1 MSNKVLA
8 GKSVVCLVDLAA
20 IAVATFALSIYFY
33 HPYYFGDEMFSFNFG
48 ERSGNTL
55 MGVFTGLNSYKPRI
69 VMNFLW
75 AVIVSQDLP
84 RWVTMVVNGT
94 ALAGCAAL
102 VYWIARVHFTARRLP
117 ALLAAAMMV
126 ACRFNIMLYF
136 DYVSGT
142 VEAISLLFLLAGV
155 AVAMPSLV
163 FMQRQRLVCLAAAMV
178 FFILSVFTHERY
190 ALALLGLSGVA
201 VLRWWHLRRAVGPRP
216 LVFALIT
223 AVVPLGLYVVA
234 VKVLSDQPV
243 AMGTSGQTVSVS
255 VDTLKVASTY
265 LVNLFLGG
273 NHGPQYFV
281 GMFNHASPRYPYVFV
296 PLAIVSLLVWC
307 LPWLRPQWRSTT
319 YLAPMLAFLAA
330 IVGLVAIASLPGPAR
345 QEARWM
351 FPAMAFLLLFVFAGY
366 RHKAQLAILA
376 VLAATQLFYM
386 FFGSMWSIASITGAR
401 LAISISDSLSTLRP
415 GGNGVVVA
423 GPEPDISWVL
433 GDDGKVYCR
442 LNLPKG
448 QCLYPRAE
456 FIKGNVQDFTYGLV
470 VGEPNLRGRPGFSV
484 ISAEQARSLM
494 DPKALP
500 PPTRKLG
507 EGQDWSGWVGIAPNH
522 VHAEGLELL
531 GLSEVTRQ
539 QSATELDRHIILYTA
554 QSADGMPGKMRLQ
567 VNWHGQDGQF
577 ISTQIEV
584 VDIGLE
590 ARTYPLLAVVPTGA
604 TQAYVY
610 ATLPD
615 DHSGKVLLRSIEVAG
630 P

>member
-1 MSNKVLA
+1 MFNKILA
-8 GKSVVCLVDLAA
+8 VKTVVRLVDLAA
-20 IAVATFALSIYFY
+20 IAAMTFALSIYFY

-48 ERSGNTL
+48 EHSGNTL

-69 VMNFLW
+69 VMNFIW

-84 RWVTMVVNGT
+84 RWMTMLVNCA

-102 VYWIARVHFTARRLP
+102 VYGIARVHFNARRSA

-142 VEAISLLFLLAGV
+142 VEALSLLFLLAGV
-155 AVAMPSLV
+155 AVSMPGLV
-163 FMQRQRLVCLAAAMV
+163 FLQRQRASCLALALLL
-178 FFILSVFTHERY
+178 FILAVFTHERY

-201 VLRWWHLRRAVGPRP
+201 VLRWWPMRRSVGARP
-216 LVFALIT
+216 LVFALVT
-223 AVVPLGLYVVA
+223 AVAPLGLYIVA
-234 VKVLSDQPV
+234 VKVLSNQPV

-255 VDTLKVASTY
+255 LDTAKVAATY

-281 GMFNHASPRYPYVFV
+281 GMFNHAAPRYMYLFV
-296 PLAIVSLLVWC
+296 PLASVSLLAWC

-319 YLAPMLAFLAA
+319 YFMPMLAFLAA
-330 IVGLVAIASLPGPAR
+330 IVGLVAIASLPGSAR

-351 FPAMAFLLLFVFAGY
+351 YPAMAFLLLFVFAGY
-366 RHKAQLAILA
+366 RHRAQIVILSVLA
-376 VLAATQLFYM
+376 VTQLFYL

-401 LAISISDSLSTLRP
+401 LAVSISDSLSTLRQD
-415 GGNGVVVA
+415 GDGVVVA

-433 GDDGKVYCR
+433 GEDGKVYCR

-448 QCLYPRAE
+448 HCLYPRAE
-456 FIKGNVQDFTYGLV
+456 FSKGNVKEFSYGLV

-484 ISAEQARSLM
+484 ISAEQAKRLM
-494 DPKALP
+494 DPAALP
-500 PPTRKLG
+500 APTHQLG
-507 EGQDWSGWVGIAPNH
+507 EGKEWPEWMGIPDER
-522 VHAEGLELL
+522 VSSEGLELR
-531 GLSEVTRQ
+531 GLSEVTRRQ
-539 QSATELDRHIILYTA
+539 AAEELDRHIVLYTA
-554 QSADGMPGKMRLQ
+554 QSADGQPGRMRLQ
-567 VNWHGQDGQF
+567 INWHGADGGF

-584 VDIGLE
+584 VDVGLVP
-590 ARTYPLLAVVPTGA
+590 RSYPLLAVAPSGA
-604 TQAYVY
+604 THAYVY

-615 DHSGKVLLRSIEVAG
+615 DHSGRVLLRNIGVAN

>member
-330 IVGLVAIASLPGPAR
+330 IIGLVAIASLPGSAR

>member
-1 MSNKVLA
+1 MLNKIWA
-8 GKSVVCLVDLAA
+8 GNSLVRLVDLAA
-20 IAVATFALSIYFY
+20 ITVATFALSIYFY

-48 ERSGNTL
+48 EHSGNTL

-75 AVIVSQDLP
+75 AIIVSQDLP

-102 VYWIARVHFTARRLP
+102 VYWIARVHFNARRVP

-142 VEAISLLFLLAGV
+142 VEAISLLCLLGGV
-155 AVAMPSLV
+155 AVAIPSLV
-163 FMQRQRLVCLAAAMV
+163 FMQRQRVAFLAAALV
-178 FFILSVFTHERY
+178 LFILSIFTHERY
-190 ALALLGLSGVA
+190 ALALMGLSGVA
-201 VLRWWHLRRAVGPRP
+201 VLRWWPLRRSIGLQP
-216 LVFALIT
+216 LAFALIT
-223 AVVPLGLYVVA
+223 AIVPLGLYIVA
-234 VKVLSDQPV
+234 VKTLSNQPV

-255 VDTLKVASTY
+255 LDTLKVAGTY

-281 GMFNHASPRYPYVFV
+281 GMFNHASPRYPFIFV

-319 YLAPMLAFLAA
+319 FLAPMLAFLAA
-330 IVGLVAIASLPGPAR
+330 ILGLVAIASLPGSTR

-366 RHKAQLAILA
+366 RHRAQLAILA

-401 LAISISDSLSTLRP
+401 LAVSISDSLSTLRP

-433 GDDGKVYCR
+433 GEDGKVYCR

-456 FIKGNVQDFTYGLV
+456 FINGHVQDFTYGLV
-470 VGEPNLRGRPGFSV
+470 VGEPNLRGRPGFNV

-494 DPKALP
+494 DPKSLP
-500 PPTRKLG
+500 PPARELG
-507 EGQDWSGWVGIAPNH
+507 VGDDWSGWVGIAPAQ
-522 VHAEGLELL
+522 VGTEGLELL
-531 GLSEVTRQ
+531 GLSEMTRQ
-539 QSATELDRHIILYTA
+539 QGATELDRRVILYTA
-554 QSADGMPGKMRLQ
+554 QSADGMPGRMRLQ
-567 VNWHGQDGQF
+567 VNWHGSDGQF
-577 ISTQIEV
+577 ISTQIEIV
-584 VDIGLE
+584 EVGLE
-590 ARTYPLLAVVPTGA
+590 PRTYPLLAVAPTGA

-615 DHSGKVLLRSIEVAG
+615 DHSGRVLLRSIAVAG

>member
-1 MSNKVLA
+1 MFNKILA
-8 GKSVVCLVDLAA
+8 VKPVVRLVDLAA
-20 IAVATFALSIYFY
+20 IAAMTFALSIYFY

-48 ERSGNTL
+48 EHSGNTL
-55 MGVFTGLNSYKPRI
+55 MGVFNGLNSYKPRI

-84 RWVTMVVNGT
+84 RWMTMLVNCA

-102 VYWIARVHFTARRLP
+102 IYGIARVHFNARRGA

-142 VEAISLLFLLAGV
+142 VEALSLLFLLAGV
-155 AVAMPSLV
+155 AVSMPGLV
-163 FMQRQRLVCLAAAMV
+163 FMQRQRASYLALALL
-178 FFILSVFTHERY
+178 FFILAVFTHERY

-201 VLRWWHLRRAVGPRP
+201 VLRWWPMRRSVGARP
-216 LVFALIT
+216 LVFALVT
-223 AVVPLGLYVVA
+223 AVVPLGLYIVA
-234 VKVLSDQPV
+234 VKVLSNQSV

-255 VDTLKVASTY
+255 LDTLKVSATY

-281 GMFNHASPRYPYVFV
+281 GMFNHAAPRYLYLFV
-296 PLAIVSLLVWC
+296 PLATVSLLAWC

-319 YLAPMLAFLAA
+319 YLMPMLAFLAA
-330 IVGLVAIASLPGPAR
+330 ILGLVAIASLPGSGR

-366 RHKAQLAILA
+366 RYRAQIIILSVLA
-376 VLAATQLFYM
+376 VTQLFYM

-401 LAISISDSLSTLRP
+401 LAVSISDSLSTLRP

-433 GDDGKVYCR
+433 GEDGKVYCR

-456 FIKGNVQDFTYGLV
+456 FINGHVQDFTYGLV
-470 VGEPNLRGRPGFSV
+470 VGEPNLRGRPGFNV

-494 DPKALP
+494 DPKSLP
-500 PPTRKLG
+500 PPARELG
-507 EGQDWSGWVGIAPNH
+507 VGDDWSGWVGIAPAQ
-522 VHAEGLELL
+522 VGSEGLELL
-531 GLSEVTRQ
+531 GLSEMTRQ
-539 QSATELDRHIILYTA
+539 QGATELDRRIILYTA
-554 QSADGMPGKMRLQ
+554 QSADGMPGRMRLQ
-567 VNWHGQDGQF
+567 VNWHGSDGQF

-590 ARTYPLLAVVPTGA
+590 PRTYPLLAVAPSGA

-615 DHSGKVLLRSIEVAG
+615 DHSGKVLLRSIAVAS